1 MEREEKMELPRFVA
15 LKSIH
20 NNKYLRYIHEAG
32 QVHGFLRFSEKVVS
46 SPYAKLEVE
55 MAKTSNNGKRLVHI
69 KCCFNNKYLVR
80 WTPNHWWI
88 VAEADE
94 PEEDQSK
101 WSCTLFEV
109 LFLDGAIHPSIEN
122 VNKKIR
128 FRHVQLG
135 HYACLWRAA
144 APYDS
149 CLFAGSEN
157 FDNDWC
163 DIYTFIECESVLST
177 PTSSMLAR
185 EEMALLSGTVVLK
198 SNHNHKYLR
207 YIHEYGPV
215 HRFLQFSGEE
225 VSSQYAKFELRRAM
239 TSSGKGCVHIR
250 CCYSNKY
257 FVRKSA
263 NDPWIVA
270 GADEPEEDRS
280 KWSCTLFEPVYI
292 DNDDDDKDK
301 DDVQTV
307 RFRHVQLDRY
317 ACLWREATPR
327 DLCLCAGSPEPDKD
341 QCDVY
346 TITDWDSL
354 LILPPKDEAFTI
366 QNMTLPRF
374 AVLKSNWNDKCL
386 RYIHEDGE
394 VHGFVQFSGEEV
406 SSQYSKYE
414 LEMAKTSSNGNVLVH
429 IKCCYNNKYFVRWS
443 PNHWWIVATA
453 DEPEEDQSKWSCTL
467 FEPRR
472 VSDYDAPQT
481 TIGSIAQTIRL
492 RHVQLGHYACLWRVI
507 TVHSSCLFAATTEP
521 NKEQCDVFTIIDW
534 EPLSLVQPKSNT
546 FTRETVALPR
556 FVVIKSNY
564 NGKYLRYIHE
574 DGVEHEFVQFS
585 GEEFVSPYTKYE
597 VVMAKTSGGRGPFVH
612 LRCCY
617 NNKYLVKWS
626 SMHGWIVAGA
636 DEPEEDQKQWSCTLF
651 EALYENVVAQ
661 TIRFRHVKV
670 GSYVCL
676 WRIASPRDF
685 CLITGKS
692 MLDPDRRDLYTIID
706 WESLFILPKCV
717 AFKGNNGKY
726 LSPCLIKGHQY
737 LHFSSSSDITD
748 PMVCNEVITTPNGS
762 VRIKSHHLGKFWGR
776 NNQNWIL
783 ADSDDNTSSS
793 SSNNNSSSSSI
804 LIRIFVGRSEKKR
817 TQKQKQE
824 NNYLESDML
833 FWPTKV
839 GNNIVALRNLGN
851 GKLCKILSSA
861 NGKINCLS
869 ADVSTI
875 STEVHLEVDET
886 VTSRKIYN
894 VNFRLGDAR
903 IYNRS
908 ILTLATEDA
917 INRTQEPKT
926 VDVKLSY
933 SESKTRAWNSSVS
946 LKLLGVK
953 TTIQTTVPLIIAEKK
968 IELLGEFSGDYQW
981 GQTKSLT
988 TDEEKVYKVSVPPM
1002 TMVRVNLI
1010 ATKASCDIPFSYE
1023 QLNTTTFTDR
1033 QQITETMD
1041 DGIYTGSNCFNFKY
1055 ETEQEK
1061 LLGCSTAGSL

>member
-1 MEREEKMELPRFVA
+1 MELPRFVA
-15 LKSIH
+15 LKSIN
-20 NNKYLRYIHEAG
+20 NNKYLRYVHEAG
-32 QVHGFLRFSEKVVS
+32 WIQGFLRFSARVVS

-80 WTPNHWWI
+80 EAENKWWI
-88 VAEADE
+88 VAGADE

-109 LFLDGAIHPSIEN
+109 LFVDGAIHPSIEN

-135 HYACLWRAA
+135 HYACLWRVTG
-144 APYDS
+144 PLNS
-149 CLFAGSEN
+149 CLYAGSED
-157 FDNDWC
+157 FDENWC
-163 DIYTFIECESVLST
+163 DIYTLIDCESVLST

-185 EEMALLSGTVVLK
+185 EEMALMSGTFVLK

-215 HRFLQFSGEE
+215 HRFLRFSGEE
-225 VSSQYAKFELRRAM
+225 VCSQYTKFELTRAM

-280 KWSCTLFEPVYI
+280 KWSCTLFEPFYV
-292 DNDDDDKDK
+292 DNDDDN
-301 DDVQTV
+301 DDAQTV
-307 RFRHVQLDRY
+307 RFRHVQLGCY
-317 ACLWREATPR
+317 ACLWKEATPR

-346 TITDWDSL
+346 TIIDWESL
-354 LILPPKDEAFTI
+354 LVLPPKDEAFTI
-366 QNMTLPRF
+366 ENMTLPRF
-374 AVLKSNWNDKCL
+374 AVLKSNFNDKCL
-386 RYIHEDGE
+386 HYIHEDGE
-394 VHGFVQFSGEEV
+394 VHGFLQFSGEQV

-414 LEMAKTSSNGNVLVH
+414 LEKANTSSNGNVLVH

-443 PNHWWIVATA
+443 PNHWWILATA
-453 DEPEEDQSKWSCTL
+453 EEPEEDQSKWSCTL

-472 VSDYDAPQT
+472 VSDFDAAQT
-481 TIGSIAQTIRL
+481 TIGSVTQTIRL
-492 RHVQLGHYACLWRVI
+492 RHVQLGKYALLMRV
-507 TVHSSCLFAATTEP
+507 TSAKSSCLYAASTELD
-521 NKEQCDVFTIIDW
+521 KDQCDVFTIINW
-534 EPLSLVQPKSNT
+534 EMLSLVQPKSNA
-546 FTRETVALPR
+546 FTRETIALPR
-556 FVVIKSNY
+556 FVAIKSNY

-574 DGVEHEFVQFS
+574 DGLEHEFVQFS

-597 VVMAKTSGGRGPFVH
+597 VVMAKTNGGRGPFVH

-626 SMHGWIVAGA
+626 SMHRWIVAGA

-651 EALYENVVAQ
+651 EPLYENVVAQ
-661 TIRFRHVKV
+661 TIRFRHVKA

-676 WRIASPRDF
+676 WRIASPHDF
-685 CLITGKS
+685 CLFAGNS

-726 LSPCLIKGHQY
+726 LSPCSIKGHQY

-783 ADSDDNTSSS
+783 ADSDDSTSSS
-793 SSNNNSSSSSI
+793 SSNNNNNNSSSI
-804 LIRIFVGRSEKKR
+804 SSVLTRIFIGRSEKGR
-817 TQKQKQE
+817 NQKQKQE
-824 NNYLESDML
+824 NNSPESDML

-839 GNNIVALRNLGN
+839 GNNVVALRNLGN

-869 ADVSTI
+869 AYVSTI

-894 VNFRLGDAR
+894 VNFRLRDAR

-933 SESKTRAWNSSVS
+933 SESQTCAWNTSVS

-953 TTIQTTVPLIIAEKK
+953 TTIQTTVPLIIAEGK
-968 IELLGEFSGDYQW
+968 IELSGEFSGDYQW
-981 GQTKSLT
+981 GQTESLT
-988 TDEEKVYKVSVPPM
+988 TDEENLYKVSVPPM

-1023 QLNTTTFTDR
+1023 QLDTTTLTDT

-1041 DGIYTGSNCFNFKY
+1041 DGIYTGSNCFDFKY
-1055 ETEQEK
+1055 ETEQEM
-1061 LLGCSTAGSL
+1061 L

>member
-20 NNKYLRYIHEAG
+20 NNKYMRYVEEAG
-32 QVHGFLRFSEKVVS
+32 GAHGCFRFSEKVVS

-55 MAKTSNNGKRLVHI
+55 MAKTSNNGKQLVHI

-88 VAEADE
+88 VAQADE

-109 LFLDGAIHPSIEN
+109 LFLDGPIHPSIEN
-122 VNKKIR
+122 DNKKIR
-128 FRHVQLG
+128 LRHVQLG
-135 HYACLWRAA
+135 HYACLWRVT
-144 APYDS
+144 APFNS
-149 CLFAGSEN
+149 CLHAGSEN
-157 FDNDWC
+157 FDEDWC
-163 DIYTFIECESVLST
+163 DIFTFIDCESVLST
-177 PTSSMLAR
+177 LTSSMLAR
-185 EEMALLSGTVVLK
+185 EEMALLSGTVVFK

-207 YIHEYGPV
+207 YIYEYGLE
-215 HRFLQFSGEE
+215 HRFLRFSGEE
-225 VSSQYAKFELRRAM
+225 VCSQYAKFELRRAM

-250 CCYSNKY
+250 CCYNNKY

-280 KWSCTLFEPVYI
+280 KWSCTLFEPFYVDD
-292 DNDDDDKDK
+292 DNDDA
-301 DDVQTV
+301 QTV
-307 RFRHVQLDRY
+307 RFRYVQLGCY
-317 ACLWREATPR
+317 ACLWREATSR

-346 TITDWDSL
+346 TIIDWESL

-366 QNMTLPRF
+366 QNMTLPTF
-374 AVLKSNWNDKCL
+374 AVLKSNNDRCL
-386 RYIHEDGE
+386 HYIHEDVE
-394 VHGFVQFSGEEV
+394 VHGFLQFSGEEV

-414 LEMAKTSSNGNVLVH
+414 LEMANTSSNGNVLVH
-429 IKCCYNNKYFVRWS
+429 IKCCYNNKYFVRWL
-443 PNHWWIVATA
+443 PNHWWIVASA

-472 VSDYDAPQT
+472 VCDCDAAQT
-481 TIGSIAQTIRL
+481 TIGSVAQAIRL
-492 RHVQLGHYACLWRVI
+492 RHVQLGHYACSWTTTGI
-507 TVHSSCLFAATTEP
+507 SSCLYLATIHP
-521 NKEQCDVFTIIDW
+521 DKEQDDVFTIINW
-534 EPLSLVQPKSNT
+534 ELLSLLQPKSNA

-574 DGVEHEFVQFS
+574 DGAEHEFVQFS

-626 SMHGWIVAGA
+626 SKHRWIVARA
-636 DEPEEDQKQWSCTLF
+636 DEPEEDQKQWSCTLL
-651 EALYENVVAQ
+651 EPLYENVVAQ
-661 TIRFRHVKV
+661 TIRFRHVRV
-670 GSYVCL
+670 GCYVCL
-676 WRIASPRDF
+676 WRIDSPHDF
-685 CLITGKS
+685 CLFTGNS

-717 AFKGNNGKY
+717 AFKGKNGKY
-726 LSPCLIKGHQY
+726 LSPCSIKGHQY

-748 PMVCNEVITTPNGS
+748 PMVCNE
-762 VRIKSHHLGKFWGR
+762 
-776 NNQNWIL
+776 NWIL
-783 ADSDDNTSSS
+783 ADSDDSTTSSDNN
-793 SSNNNSSSSSI
+793 NNNSSSV
-804 LIRIFVGRSEKKR
+804 LTRIFLRRSEKKR
-817 TQKQKQE
+817 NQKQKQE
-824 NNYLESDML
+824 NNSPESDML

-839 GNNIVALRNLGN
+839 GNNVVALRNLGN
-851 GKLCKILSSA
+851 GKLCKIFSSA

-894 VNFRLGDAR
+894 VNFRLRDAR

-917 INRTQEPKT
+917 INRTQEPKIR
-926 VDVKLSY
+926 DVKLSY
-933 SESKTRAWNSSVS
+933 SESRRAWNTGVS

-953 TTIQTTVPLIIAEKK
+953 TTIQTTAPLIIAEGK
-968 IELLGEFSGDYQW
+968 IELS
-981 GQTKSLT
+981 
-988 TDEEKVYKVSVPPM
+988 
-1002 TMVRVNLI
+1002 
-1010 ATKASCDIPFSYE
+1010 
-1023 QLNTTTFTDR
+1023 
-1033 QQITETMD
+1033 
-1041 DGIYTGSNCFNFKY
+1041 
-1055 ETEQEK
+1055 
-1061 LLGCSTAGSL
+1061 